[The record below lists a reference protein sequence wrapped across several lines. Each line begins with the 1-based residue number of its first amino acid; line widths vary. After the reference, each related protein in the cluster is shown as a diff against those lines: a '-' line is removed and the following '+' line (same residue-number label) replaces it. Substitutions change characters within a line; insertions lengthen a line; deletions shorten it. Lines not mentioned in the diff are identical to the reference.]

1 MVKYVLTRINENSS
15 AMRIIKDVN
24 ILISTKWSQEAR
36 KEVTGTKIK
45 NCFKKCG
52 VVRSNEDLMEVMEDE
67 LGFEALVRELSRDMS
82 ATEYV
87 YFDAYIP
94 TFESMINEHEIDWRE
109 RLREDSPMASIITE
123 CSVLGVAADLDPP
136 LQMTLST
143 LTRKFVDLQIKN
155 KKQNSIKAYFT

>member
-1 MVKYVLTRINENSS
+1 MKYMLTRTMLTRINENSS
-15 AMRIIKDVN
+15 ATRIIKDVN

-52 VVRSNEDLMEVMEDE
+52 VVRSNDGLMEVVEDE

-109 RLREDSPMASIITE
+109 RLREVCANGINYHKVFRLGC
-123 CSVLGVAADLDPP
+123 CSRPRSTSANDAANL
-136 LQMTLST
+136 
-143 LTRKFVDLQIKN
+143 N
-155 KKQNSIKAYFT
+155 KEVCRSSN

>member
-1 MVKYVLTRINENSS
+1 MVKYVLTRTMLTSINENSS

-109 RLREDSPMASIITE
+109 RLREDLLA
-123 CSVLGVAADLDPP
+123 VAADLDPP

-155 KKQNSIKAYFT
+155 EKQNSIKAYFS

>member
-1 MVKYVLTRINENSS
+1 MMKYVLTRTMLTRINENSS

-109 RLREDSPMASIITE
+109 RLREDSLA
-123 CSVLGVAADLDPP
+123 VAADLDPP

-155 KKQNSIKAYFT
+155 KKQNSIKAYFS

>member
-1 MVKYVLTRINENSS
+1 MVKYVLTRTMLTSINENSS

-109 RLREDSPMASIITE
+109 RLREDLLA
-123 CSVLGVAADLDPP
+123 VAADLDPP

-155 KKQNSIKAYFT
+155 KKQNSIKAYFS

>member
-1 MVKYVLTRINENSS
+1 MVKYVLTRTMLTSINENSS

-109 RLREDSPMASIITE
+109 RLREDSLA
-123 CSVLGVAADLDPP
+123 VAADLDPP

-143 LTRKFVDLQIKN
+143 LARKFVDLQIKN
-155 KKQNSIKAYFT
+155 KKQNSIKAYFS

>member
-1 MVKYVLTRINENSS
+1 MLTRTMLTRINENSS
-15 AMRIIKDVN
+15 ATRIIKDVN

-52 VVRSNEDLMEVMEDE
+52 VVRSNDDLMEVVEDE

-109 RLREDSPMASIITE
+109 RLREDSLA
-123 CSVLGVAADLDPP
+123 VAADLDPP

-155 KKQNSIKAYFT
+155 KKQNSIKAYFS

>member
-1 MVKYVLTRINENSS
+1 MVKYVLTRTMLTRINENSS

-52 VVRSNEDLMEVMEDE
+52 VVRSTEDLMEVMEDE

-109 RLREDSPMASIITE
+109 RLREDSLA
-123 CSVLGVAADLDPP
+123 VAADLDPP
-136 LQMTLST
+136 LQKTLST

-155 KKQNSIKAYFT
+155 KKQNSIKAYFS

>member
-1 MVKYVLTRINENSS
+1 MLTRTMLTRINENSS
-15 AMRIIKDVN
+15 ATRIIKDVN

-45 NCFKKCG
+45 NCFKKCR
-52 VVRSNEDLMEVMEDE
+52 VVRSNDDLMEVVEDE

-109 RLREDSPMASIITE
+109 RLREDSLA
-123 CSVLGVAADLDPP
+123 VAADLDPP

-155 KKQNSIKAYFT
+155 KKQNSIKAYFS

>member
-1 MVKYVLTRINENSS
+1 MVKYVLTRTMLTRINENSS

-109 RLREDSPMASIITE
+109 RLREDSLA
-123 CSVLGVAADLDPP
+123 VAADLDPP

-143 LTRKFVDLQIKN
+143 LARKFVDLQIKN
-155 KKQNSIKAYFT
+155 KKQNSIKAYFS